1 MSSFLDVA
9 STIAPSDT
17 LESSTASRTKKKGKK
32 SALVWAHTRQ
42 PLEGE
47 NATLLYCAHYA
58 LGNEDKLLYG
68 SDTLSAMTKH
78 IQRHHPTIVIEKL
91 LSKKQEVVK

>member
-17 LESSTASRTKKKGKK
+17 SESSTASRTKKKGKK
-32 SALVWAHTRQ
+32 SALVWAYTHQ

-47 NATLLYCAHYA
+47 DITLLYYAHCP
-58 LGNEDKLLYG
+58 LGDEDKLLYG
-68 SDTLSAMTKH
+68 SDTSSAMTKH
-78 IQRHHPTIVIEKL
+78 IQRHHPIVVIEKP
-91 LSKKQEVVK
+91 LSK